1 MGFIISAENR
11 RAEFNYANAHTQMRL
26 NAAGSDIILGNNGA
40 TISPGYLRSEVV
52 LNANVNTYTFGIN
65 DNDLYN
71 GQRLFPSERRLKNQ
85 DSFYVGAMGYFL
97 NYYTTQ
103 GGSTAFRS
111 QYATHPKGQWQ
122 NPNDIVNFWEALWDA
137 VCAIKVN
144 NVPIIPNWDVRQHYN
159 APQTMYPVFAT
170 PVATQQY
177 VPNDQQDGA
186 TDGYVPVQPMLLFD
200 GGYNN
205 VVEIKFDNALNGIFL
220 PTAPGE
226 LRLVMRFYGQLVQNV
241 SKTMVP
247 GIPTPVENL
256 YKK

>member
-1 MGFIISAENR
+1 MSYIISAENK

-40 TISPGYLRSEVV
+40 IISPGYLRSEIV
-52 LNANVNTYTFGIN
+52 LNANTNTYTFGIN

-85 DSFYVGAMGYFL
+85 DSFYVGAIGYFL

-103 GGSTAFRS
+103 GGSTAYRS
-111 QYATHPKGQWQ
+111 QYKTHPAAQWQ
-122 NPNDIVNFWEALWDA
+122 NTDDIVNLWEALWDA
-137 VCAIKVN
+137 VFTIKVN
-144 NVPIIPNWDVRQHYN
+144 NVPLIPNWDVRQHYN
-159 APQTMYPVFAT
+159 APQTMYPVFVT
-170 PVATQQY
+170 PDPGQQY
-177 VPNDQQDGA
+177 VPNDQQNGS
-186 TDGYVPVQPMLLFD
+186 TDGYVPTQPMLLFD

-205 VVEIKFDNALNGIFL
+205 VIEIKYDNALNGISL
-220 PTAPGE
+220 PIEGGE
-226 LRLVMRFYGQLVQNV
+226 LRVVLRLYGQLVQNV
-241 SKTMVP
+241 SKSMVP